1 MKPMNPQASFSFDQ
15 LLVTN
20 LLNGIPCGVAVLDT
34 ELRILEM
41 NHLLE
46 ALVGYTCA
54 DVRGVFADFIFRSN
68 LGNNGKV
75 FREALASGD
84 PVSVAGD
91 IINLNLKK
99 VPIQF
104 TITPIKDHCG
114 KHMALMVAL
123 EDISILQSVD
133 RQRLS
138 YDGSGEILGHSPQ
151 MQEIF
156 ELLPVLAHTDASVL
170 VTGETGT
177 GKDMIAEA
185 IHKTSKRSG
194 HPFIKINCG
203 ALPES
208 LLESELFGHVR
219 GAFTGAVKDKPG
231 MFYLA
236 HKGTIFLTEIGDLP
250 LSLQVKILSVLDDK
264 EFYPVGG
271 TKKVK
276 VDVRVIAATHHPLRT
291 LVAQGKFR
299 EDLFY
304 RLNVLRLHLPA
315 LREREGDVRLL
326 MDHFLRKFNAN
337 LNKGIKGFSAN
348 YIEALIP
355 YSFPGNIRELRN
367 LIEYAVN
374 ICQGQRIKAEHLPKY
389 IFGPQEKTTA
399 TSQQYDTEKN
409 LPAEKN
415 VPVANRQPLPSSG
428 GWTEFEKEM
437 IMDAL
442 KKTKGNRS
450 RAAKMLGWGRTTLW
464 RKLNQYNL
472 N

>member
-1 MKPMNPQASFSFDQ
+1 MKPMNPQAIFSFDQ

-20 LLNGIPCGVAVLDT
+20 FLNGIPCGIAILDT
-34 ELRILEM
+34 DLRIVKM

-46 ALVGYTCA
+46 ALIGYSSA

-75 FREALASGD
+75 FREILSSGE
-84 PVSVAGD
+84 PISVAGD
-91 IINLNLKK
+91 IINLSLKK
-99 VPIQF
+99 IPIQF
-104 TITPIKDHCG
+104 TLTPLKDHCD
-114 KHMALMVAL
+114 KHIALMVAF
-123 EDISILQSVD
+123 EDITLLQSFD
-133 RQRLS
+133 RQRRS
-138 YDGSGEILGHSPQ
+138 YDGTGEILGHSPQ

-156 ELLPVLAHTDASVL
+156 ELLPVLAHTEASVL
-170 VTGETGT
+170 LTGETGT

-219 GAFTGAVKDKPG
+219 GSFTGAVKDKPG

-250 LSLQVKILSVLDDK
+250 LSLQVKLLSVLDDK

-276 VDVRVIAATHHPLRT
+276 VDVRVIAATHHSLRT

-337 LNKGIKGFSAN
+337 LNKGIKGFSSN
-348 YIEALIP
+348 YIEALIA
-355 YSFPGNIRELRN
+355 YNFPGNIRELRN
-367 LIEYAVN
+367 LIEYGVN
-374 ICQGQRIKAEHLPKY
+374 ICQGHRIKAEHLPKY
-389 IFGPQEKTTA
+389 IFGRQGKTTD

-409 LPAEKN
+409 PPAGNKAPISN
-415 VPVANRQPLPSSG
+415 NLPLPNTE
-428 GWTEFEKEM
+428 GWTEFEKKM

-450 RAAKMLGWGRTTLW
+450 RAAKILGWGRTTLW
-464 RKLNQYNL
+464 RKLNQYGL